1 VEKIL
6 SRSRGL
12 LLQAVHTGF
21 DQRVV
26 IRVLSPALTDARAV
40 ARFQREARTLSML
53 ESDYASR
60 IIDFGTL
67 RDGSLYLV
75 REHLEGVSLAEQAR
89 RRGGLPLQEA
99 VLHFLQVCEAVQEC
113 HSHNIVLRDLHAEHV
128 FITKKRTGAVLAKL
142 TEFGTSKVMRSDE
155 SGELTCTRL
164 LGLSSSASPE
174 LVRQQKSIDARADVW
189 SLGCMLYEILTAR
202 PAFLGDGIELML
214 AITQDEPAGVS
225 RTRSDLPKIMD
236 QIVRWAL
243 AKEPDQRFC
252 SVYAFAH
259 ELRPFACPRGEV
271 IIDQIAQLACPGGM
285 HRSLAPPAAIALA
298 PPDQDSLT
306 MVRSVEPAPQSAPP
320 QSVPTPR
327 PIPAPVPIARPASS
341 TPAVVISVPEPPPVH
356 RSSPDS
362 ETAPARPLP
371 QFSPV
376 DSGTHPWMVAPARR
390 PWVAAVWG
398 ALITIPLC
406 ALLIALAFST
416 PTRVAQAT
424 VGWDVAA
431 HAAAEEV
438 DEPTHEVTVGATITA
453 DEADAP
459 QAKRNVPRA
468 ASRARRPR
476 ASSSRSSSA
485 RSSSAN
491 SRNSQFLEQIGSK
504 KKKKSKSS
512 KKRSAKK
519 KANAGGRGTIV
530 AMAVGASCS
539 FAVDGAP
546 RGISSSVRVTAQ
558 VGSHR
563 VSCSRVGGTS
573 RSRTVQ
579 VRRGKTT
586 VAVFRF

>member
-1 VEKIL
+1 
-6 SRSRGL
+6 
-12 LLQAVHTGF
+12 
-21 DQRVV
+21 
-26 IRVLSPALTDARAV
+26 
-40 ARFQREARTLSML
+40 
-53 ESDYASR
+53 
-60 IIDFGTL
+60 
-67 RDGSLYLV
+67 
-75 REHLEGVSLAEQAR
+75 
-89 RRGGLPLQEA
+89 
-99 VLHFLQVCEAVQEC
+99 VQEC

-128 FITKKRTGAVLAKL
+128 FITKKRTGVVLAKL
-142 TEFGTSKVMRSDE
+142 TEFGTSKVMRGDD
-155 SGELTCTRL
+155 SGELTCTKL

-174 LVRQQKSIDARADVW
+174 LVRQQKNIDVRADVW

-225 RTRSDLPKIMD
+225 RARSDLPKIMD

-243 AKEPDQRFC
+243 AKDPDQRFG

-259 ELRPFACPRGEV
+259 ELRPFACPRGEF

-285 HRSLAPPAAIALA
+285 RRSLAPPAAIALA

-306 MVRSVEPAPQSAPP
+306 MVRSVEPAPQSSPP
-320 QSVPTPR
+320 QSIPTPQ
-327 PIPAPVPIARPASS
+327 PIPAPVPVARAASS
-341 TPAVVISVPEPPPVH
+341 TPAVVISAPEPPSVH
-356 RSSPDS
+356 RPSPDS

-371 QFSPV
+371 QISPV

-390 PWVAAVWG
+390 PWVAAVLG

-416 PTRVAQAT
+416 PTRVAQAN
-424 VGWDVAA
+424 VGWGVAVP
-431 HAAAEEV
+431 AAAEDADDV
-438 DEPTHEVTVGATITA
+438 AEPEHEVTVGATIAT

-459 QAKRNVPRA
+459 QAKRSRAPRVA
-468 ASRARRPR
+468 PRQRSRAR
-476 ASSSRSSSA
+476 SA
-485 RSSSAN
+485 RSSSAG
-491 SRNSQFLEQIGSK
+491 SRNSQFLEQLES
-504 KKKKSKSS
+504 KKKKSKGT

-519 KANAGGRGTIV
+519 KANRRGRGTIV

-546 RGISSSVRVTAQ
+546 RGISSSVRVTAA